1 MGIFPKERAKTTD
14 DTLLL
19 WMEEAKSGRT
29 W

>member
-1 MGIFPKERAKTTD
+1 MGIFSKELAETTD

-19 WMEEAKSGRT
+19 WMEEAKSERT